1 MTLDEMLAD
10 AKTLN
15 DDDLAFILRHL
26 LLEKERRDDAERKED
41 WANLCKTVENF
52 ISKWGSIAVYEK
64 NDYMTNVIVHLRRG
78 EFTFPE
84 FGEIEVGA

>member
-1 MTLDEMLAD
+1 MTLDEMYAY

-15 DDDLAFILRHL
+15 KDDLAFL
-26 LLEKERRDDAERKED
+26 LHNLMQEKERRDNAERKED
-41 WANLCKTVENF
+41 WANLCKTIENF
-52 ISKWGSIAVYEK
+52 IGKWGSIAVYKK

-84 FGEIEVGA
+84 FGEIEVG